1 MNQHLSRDQ
10 ISKCLI
16 GDGSPQETQHVWEC
30 AACSGRT
37 RAPGIVLLAVSRFD
51 PALERWSE
59 RHRRCDPV
67 EREDGSRDLEGP
79 VRRS

>member
-30 AACSGRT
+30 AACSAELARVEFL
-37 RAPGIVLLAVSRFD
+37 RAVSRNGSS
-51 PALERWSE
+51 LER
-59 RHRRCDPV
+59 
-67 EREDGSRDLEGP
+67 RESVTEGAIAFPLE
-79 VRRS
+79 VRSKPLP